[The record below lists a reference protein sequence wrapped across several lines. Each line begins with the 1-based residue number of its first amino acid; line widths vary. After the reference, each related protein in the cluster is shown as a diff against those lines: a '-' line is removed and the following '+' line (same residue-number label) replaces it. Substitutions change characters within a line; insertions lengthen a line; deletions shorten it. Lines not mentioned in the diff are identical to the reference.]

1 MLMEVLLFQKS
12 YKATWVAN
20 YDKITPLYFLEQ
32 EMNLPPELFLI
43 AMFVL
48 MYFLLIRPQQKRA
61 KDHKNLLKELK
72 KGDEVVTNG
81 GVIGKINAVD
91 ESFAEIEIASGV
103 SVKVQKQGINQKM
116 PKGSVKPMTKS
127 SAKSKAN
134 GKKETA
140 K

>member
-1 MLMEVLLFQKS
+1 
-12 YKATWVAN
+12 
-20 YDKITPLYFLEQ
+20 
-32 EMNLPPELFLI
+32 MNLPPELFLI

-72 KGDEVVTNG
+72 TGDEVVTNG
-81 GVIGKINAVD
+81 GIIGKINAVD
-91 ESFAEIEIASGV
+91 ESFAEIEIASDV

-127 SAKSKAN
+127 GAKSKAN
-134 GKKETA
+134 GKKESA
-140 K
+140 

>member
-1 MLMEVLLFQKS
+1 MLRII
-12 YKATWVAN
+12 
-20 YDKITPLYFLEQ
+20 KIYS
-32 EMNLPPELFLI
+32 
-43 AMFVL
+43 
-48 MYFLLIRPQQKRA
+48 
-61 KDHKNLLKELK
+61 KNLKQ
-72 KGDEVVTNG
+72 GDEVVTNG